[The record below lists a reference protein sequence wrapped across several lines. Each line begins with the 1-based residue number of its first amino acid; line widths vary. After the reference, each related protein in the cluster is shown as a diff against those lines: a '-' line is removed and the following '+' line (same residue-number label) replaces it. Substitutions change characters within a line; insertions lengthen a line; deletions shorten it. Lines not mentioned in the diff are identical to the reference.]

1 MADFT
6 INIASITILAI
17 STIVM
22 IKLSS
27 ISPDQLSL
35 YPTNILV
42 YTRSLALPGLAVGTV
57 CVMYFLRHE
66 AMQKVMKKK
75 LEEIFCRGND
85 LT

>member
-6 INIASITILAI
+6 IKTASITILAI

-35 YPTNILV
+35 YPTV

>member
-42 YTRSLALPGLAVGTV
+42 YTSSLALPGLAGTV
-57 CVMYFLRHE
+57 CAMNFSRHE
-66 AMQKVMKKK
+66 ALQKVMKKK
-75 LEEIFCRGND
+75 LE
-85 LT
+85 